1 MNLGFEVADGQML
14 RFAAARTLTRARM
27 DKMNANVN
35 FSYTQNPN
43 DGVNWSGGAG
53 NPELRP
59 WLARQY
65 DISYENYFS
74 DQGYFS
80 LAVFYKDLENYVY
93 DQQTNFDFSTI
104 LPQNP
109 GDNPIGNVSQPLNG
123 NGGYVQGI
131 EASLSIDFGLFADSL
146 SGFGT
151 ILSGSYNDS
160 EVKETADSDPTTLP
174 GLSEKTFNATVY
186 YENSGFEAR
195 ISSRYRSDFLGEV
208 TKISLQREN
217 VNIKAETVVD
227 AQIGYD
233 FTESG
238 IDALY
243 GLSVQFQVNNLTNEP
258 FTSYTGDDQRL
269 VRDYQNY
276 GRNFMLGANYKF

>member
-1 MNLGFEVADGQML
+1 
-14 RFAAARTLTRARM
+14 
-27 DKMNANVN
+27 
-35 FSYTQNPN
+35 
-43 DGVNWSGGAG
+43 
-53 NPELRP
+53 
-59 WLARQY
+59 
-65 DISYENYFS
+65 
-74 DQGYFS
+74 
-80 LAVFYKDLENYVY
+80 
-93 DQQTNFDFSTI
+93 
-104 LPQNP
+104 
-109 GDNPIGNVSQPLNG
+109 
-123 NGGYVQGI
+123 
-131 EASLSIDFGLFADSL
+131 
-146 SGFGT
+146 
-151 ILSGSYNDS
+151 
-160 EVKETADSDPTTLP
+160 
-174 GLSEKTFNATVY
+174 
-186 YENSGFEAR
+186 
-195 ISSRYRSDFLGEV
+195 V